1 MNTINRKAIWAG
13 VTLML
18 ITVFLIGCDEEN
30 LPIEETVQLKKAEH
44 FTLSS
49 TATYIDLKSLVNTT
63 SAVQLSVLS
72 EPAKGKLTTIGNG
85 VLEYLPVKDFTNG
98 QDFFRFAVY
107 NQSNKLLAEDT
118 VVITIS
124 EDPSVLPCGLYARSD
139 YARSYDGENL
149 ILDVLENDLICDSI
163 QAVLHINYSLEALP
177 IHGVAQLMDNKIKY
191 FPKAGYVGVDSF
203 IYKLAA
209 ATDTSRCS
217 YGKVRV
223 LIQPEEPVDPNFVPF
238 NDTYMISRDSLGI
251 NHYLSVFANDYLPG
265 NRSAYSSSLIGL
277 PHYGEA
283 TGYSMSSIIYKPTTA
298 LIGKTDSITYQVCK
312 GSNCKTAK
320 VYINTN

>member
-1 MNTINRKAIWAG
+1 MNSINRKAVRAG

-18 ITVFLIGCDEEN
+18 ITVFIIGCEEEN
-30 LPIEETVQLKKAEH
+30 LPIDETIQLKKAEQ

-49 TATYIDLKSLVNTT
+49 TATYIDLKSLVSTT
-63 SAVQLSVLS
+63 QSVQLSVLS
-72 EPAKGKLTTIGNG
+72 QPTNGKLTTISKG
-85 VLEYLPVKDFTNG
+85 VLEYLPAKDFKNG

-118 VVITIS
+118 VVITVS
-124 EDPSVLPCGLYARSD
+124 EDPAVLPCGLYAASD

-149 ILDVLENDLICDSI
+149 IIDVLGNDLVCDSI
-163 QAVLHINYSLEALP
+163 QAVLHINDPIEAAP
-177 IHGVAQLMDNKIKY
+177 IHGVAQLIDNKIKY

-203 IYKLAA
+203 FYKIAS
-209 ATDTSRCS
+209 ATDTSRYA

-223 LIQPEEPVDPNFVPF
+223 LIQPEEPVDPNFVPN

-251 NHYLSVFANDYLPG
+251 NHYLTVFSNDYLPG
-265 NRSAYSSSLIGL
+265 DRYAYSSSLIGL

-283 TGYSMSSIIYKPTTA
+283 TDYSWSSVIYKPSTA

-312 GSNCKTAK
+312 GSICKTAK